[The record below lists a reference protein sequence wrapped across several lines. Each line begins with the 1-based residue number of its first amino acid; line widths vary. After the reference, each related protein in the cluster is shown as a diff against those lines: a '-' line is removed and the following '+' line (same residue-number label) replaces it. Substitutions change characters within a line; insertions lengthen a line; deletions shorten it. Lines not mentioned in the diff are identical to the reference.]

1 MERSAECKGE
11 LFELGVYVDVLLVS
25 IVNVLTWLIFEAS
38 DVERGIV
45 VLESSILS
53 VLIIGVDWLVTAKL
67 SFDIDVECPD
77 NIVVFLPCCERL
89 NVKVLGKIRDVDI
102 SLVSIV
108 NVLTWLIFEA
118 SDVERDI
125 VVLESSILSV
135 LIIGVDWLV
144 TAKLSFDIDV
154 GCLDNIVVFLLCCER
169 LNAKVLGKIR
179 DVDISPVSIVNVLTW
194 LIFEAGDAKRDI
206 VVLESS
212 ILSVLIIGVDW
223 LVTAKLSVDIDADC
237 PDNIVV
243 FLLCCERLKVKVLG
257 NITDVCEVLTD
268 FEIPSSSDVPA
279 GVLGNTRDCE
289 TKLAF
294 SDNVLVDTEL
304 AVEVAFNNNNDCVG
318 IADENALL
326 LDINEADNSNE
337 VTFKLMPLNV
347 LLPWV
352 DVTTV
357 KFRATKLADSE
368 TFVASVKEI
377 RVEVLLAAAVEF
389 KGTETYCLEM

>member
-1 MERSAECKGE
+1 MERSVECKGE
-11 LFELGVYVDVLLVS
+11 LFELGVYVDV
-25 IVNVLTWLIFEAS
+25 
-38 DVERGIV
+38 
-45 VLESSILS
+45 
-53 VLIIGVDWLVTAKL
+53 
-67 SFDIDVECPD
+67 
-77 NIVVFLPCCERL
+77 
-89 NVKVLGKIRDVDI
+89 

-135 LIIGVDWLV
+135 LIIDVDWLV
-144 TAKLSFDIDV
+144 TVKLSLDIDAD
-154 GCLDNIVVFLLCCER
+154 CPDNIVVFLLCCER
-169 LNAKVLGKIR
+169 LNVKVLGKIR
-179 DVDISPVSIVNVLTW
+179 DVEVSLVSIVNVLTW
-194 LIFEAGDAKRDI
+194 LIFEASDVERDI

-212 ILSVLIIGVDW
+212 ILSVLIIDVDW
-223 LVTAKLSVDIDADC
+223 LVTVKLSLDIDADCPDNIVVFLLCCERLNVKVLGKIRDVDISLVSIVNVLTWLIFEASEVERDIVVLESLILSVLIIGVDWLTTPKLPFDIDVEC

-268 FEIPSSSDVPA
+268 FEISSSSDVSA

-289 TKLAF
+289 TKPAF
-294 SDNVLVDTEL
+294 SDNALVVTEL
-304 AVEVAFNNNNDCVG
+304 AVEVAFDNINDCVG

-326 LDINEADNSNE
+326 LDIDEADNSNE
-337 VTFKLMPLNV
+337 VTFKLMPLNI

-357 KFRATKLADSE
+357 KSRDTKLADSE
-368 TFVASVKEI
+368 TFLAPVKEI

-389 KGTETYCLEM
+389 K